1 MINLSILDENRKL
14 VNKWISDYF
23 LKIDN
28 QTQLYKAIKYGV
40 SNGGKRLR
48 PYFIVELSKIL
59 KIPKISYKQIALS
72 VEFIH
77 CYSLIHD
84 DLPSMDNDDFRRGK
98 VTVHKKF
105 NESTAILAGNCL
117 YNMAIE
123 IILDSKTS
131 KNNGVRLELLK
142 MITHNSG
149 SEGLMLGQYYDLFY
163 ENKNT
168 GIKNIL
174 NTYSLKTSKLFELS
188 MAMPFV
194 LQSRSNKEIKNAK
207 LYGRNF
213 GLIYQIADDFSDLD
227 KEFNETGKIPGK
239 DKEKGKN
246 TIISKVG
253 RKNALNLCHDLAKE
267 ATKDN
272 KIFGNNDYKFREL
285 IFDIVAKITY

>member
-1 MINLSILDENRKL
+1 M
-14 VNKWISDYF
+14 
-23 LKIDN
+23 DN

-98 VTVHKKF
+98 LTVHKKF

-149 SEGLMLGQYYDLFY
+149 PDGLMLGQYYDLFY

-188 MAMPFV
+188 MSMPFV
-194 LQSRSNKEIKNAK
+194 LQSKSNKEIKNAK

-227 KEFNETGKIPGK
+227 KEFSETGKIPGK

-253 RKNALNLCHDLAKE
+253 RKSALNLCHELAKE

-272 KIFGNNDYKFREL
+272 RIFGNNDYKFKEL

>member
-1 MINLSILDENRKL
+1 MINFSVLDKNRTL
-14 VNKWISDYF
+14 VNEWIADYF
-23 LKIDN
+23 SKN
-28 QTQLYKAIKYGV
+28 QNKTELCRAIKYGV

-48 PYFIVELSKIL
+48 PYFVIELSKIL
-59 KIPKISYKQIALS
+59 KIPRSSYRQMSLA

-98 VTVHKKF
+98 LAVHKKF
-105 NESTAILAGNCL
+105 KESTAILAGNSL
-117 YNMAIE
+117 YNMAVQL
-123 IILDSKTS
+123 ILDNKTS
-131 KNNGVRLELLK
+131 NDHKVKLDLLK
-142 MITHNSG
+142 MIAQNSG

-174 NTYSLKTSKLFELS
+174 NTYRLKTSKLFELS
-188 MAMPFV
+188 VAMPFI
-194 LQSRSNKEIKNAK
+194 LQGKNQKHTKDAK

-227 KEFNETGKIPGK
+227 KKFSETGKIPGK
-239 DKEKGKN
+239 DEEKGKN

-253 RKNALNLCHDLAKE
+253 RKSALNLCHNLAKE

-272 KIFGNNDYKFREL
+272 KIFGNNDYKFKDL
-285 IFDIVAKITY
+285 IFSIVFKISN

>member
-1 MINLSILDENRKL
+1 MINLSILNENRKL

-59 KIPKISYKQIALS
+59 KIPRISYKQIALS

-98 VTVHKKF
+98 LTVHKKF

-149 SEGLMLGQYYDLFY
+149 PDGLMLGQYYDLFY

-188 MAMPFV
+188 IAMPFV

-227 KEFNETGKIPGK
+227 KEFKETGKIPGK

-253 RKNALNLCHDLAKE
+253 RKNALNLCYDLAKE